1 MWETLGIEPTTDIK
15 AIKSAYAKLAKQY
28 NPEEHPDEFR
38 RIYTAYKR
46 ACVYAKAANGAH
58 EAAVHEEK
66 SETEKPAEKAKKAD
80 DTLLKFDFSTV
91 DIFPD
96 YDLPLPKRFE
106 KMLDNIKFL
115 LDDETRKDS
124 LPEWY
129 RVFQK
134 DDFTLLADS
143 MEFRAAADKLLADE
157 LFSPETASAIARV
170 FGHGTRAIPYG
181 KNRSGQERWR
191 LWISGSSRKAPPKGY
206 KMPSYM
212 DTSPSKG
219 AIYDTI
225 NDILKVII
233 VLIMIIF
240 FASLPAII
248 KLIPKREDIPTPAET
263 SMTTRSADMDG
274 ITFYFDENGKVIG
287 MDKT

>member
-28 NPEEHPDEFR
+28 NPEEHPEEFQ

-46 ACVYAKAANGAH
+46 ACVYAKAA
-58 EAAVHEEK
+58 VREEK
-66 SETEKPAEKAKKAD
+66 AEAEKAD

-91 DIFPD
+91 DIFPY
-96 YDLPLPKRFE
+96 YDLPPEKRFE

-115 LDDETRKDS
+115 LADDTRKDS
-124 LPEWY
+124 LTEWY
-129 RVFQK
+129 QVFQK
-134 DDFTLLADS
+134 DDFTLLADNK
-143 MEFRAAADKLLADE
+143 EFRAAADKLLADE

-181 KNRSGQERWR
+181 KKRSGQECWH

-212 DTSPSKG
+212 DNDSPQG
-219 AIYDTI
+219 GIGE
-225 NDILKVII
+225 ILKFIFII
-233 VLIMIIF
+233 IIILFIVNLPILINK
-240 FASLPAII
+240 PHE
-248 KLIPKREDIPTPAET
+248 RDGQPAET
-263 SMTTRSADMDG
+263 SASTHSTDMAG
-274 ITFYFDENGKVIG
+274 ITLYFDENGNVIG
-287 MDKT
+287 MDKS